1 MPSLFL
7 FGILTFDNLDLQY
20 RLYLLKDLIAMLRE
34 LNEATHGRREINVG
48 LVLLWSQFVAGL
60 LGEYLVVIN
69 DFHKKL

>member
-34 LNEATHGRREINVG
+34 LNEATHGVE
-48 LVLLWSQFVAGL
+48 
-60 LGEYLVVIN
+60 
-69 DFHKKL
+69 K